1 MTEEER
7 QEPEEQQEPEASEQ
21 PEAEEAPADA
31 AAAEETPEAE
41 AAPADEAAAEESPE
55 GEEAAEEAP
64 AEDAPAEAPPP
75 AAEADSEE
83 AEPQTPKQIRKL
95 ERSRATGPALPQR
108 SPEERAA
115 ERAERRG
122 SKAAARRRHRASRRA
137 KRGEPVLGTPPAERA
152 PGTKM
157 VRRGKVV
164 SDKADKTITVE
175 LEVVRRHRVYEKV
188 VRRSPTVR
196 AHDERNEAN
205 EGDIVRVIEAR
216 PTSRT
221 KRWRLVEVLERAK

>member
-1 MTEEER
+1 MTSEER
-7 QEPEEQQEPEASEQ
+7 EEQEETQEPEAPEQ
-21 PEAEEAPADA
+21 PEAEETPAD
-31 AAAEETPEAE
+31 
-41 AAPADEAAAEESPE
+41 DV
-55 GEEAAEEAP
+55 AAEEAP
-64 AEDAPAEAPPP
+64 ADEPADEAPADDAAAVP
-75 AAEADSEE
+75 AAATDPDE

-95 ERSRATGPALPQR
+95 ERSRASGPALPQR

-115 ERAERRG
+115 ERAERTRAE
-122 SKAAARRRHRASRRA
+122 AAARRRYRASRRA
-137 KRGEPVLGTPPAERA
+137 KRGEPRQGTPPAERV

-175 LEVVRRHRVYEKV
+175 LEIVRRHRVYEKV

>member
-1 MTEEER
+1 MTSEER
-7 QEPEEQQEPEASEQ
+7 QEQGETQEPEAPEQ
-21 PEAEEAPADA
+21 PEAEAPPAEEPAAENAPAEEP
-31 AAAEETPEAE
+31 AAEEPAAEGTESAEAE
-41 AAPADEAAAEESPE
+41 ADPAAPGREA
-55 GEEAAEEAP
+55 EEAAG
-64 AEDAPAEAPPP
+64 D
-75 AAEADSEE
+75 DS
-83 AEPQTPKQIRKL
+83 EPQTPKQTRKL
-95 ERSRATGPALPQR
+95 ERSRASGSALPPR

-115 ERAERRG
+115 ERAERRRA
-122 SKAAARRRHRASRRA
+122 KAAARRRYRASRIA
-137 KRGEPVLGTPPAERA
+137 NRGEPRQGTPTAERV

-157 VRRGKVV
+157 LRRGKVV

-175 LEVVRRHRVYEKV
+175 LEIVRRHRVYEKV

>member
-7 QEPEEQQEPEASEQ
+7 QEQEETQEPEAPEQ
-21 PEAEEAPADA
+21 PEAEEAPA
-31 AAAEETPEAE
+31 EEA
-41 AAPADEAAAEESPE
+41 
-55 GEEAAEEAP
+55 AAEEAP
-64 AEDAPAEAPPP
+64 AEEAAAEETPAEEASAEEAPPAP
-75 AAEADSEE
+75 DADAED
-83 AEPQTPKQIRKL
+83 AEPLSPKQLRKL
-95 ERSRATGPALPQR
+95 ERSRASGPALPQR

-115 ERAERRG
+115 QRAERRRA
-122 SKAAARRRHRASRRA
+122 KAAARSRYRASRKA
-137 KRGEPVLGTPPAERA
+137 KRGEPRQGTAPAERA

-188 VRRSPTVR
+188 VRRSPTIH

>member
-7 QEPEEQQEPEASEQ
+7 QEQEETQEPEAPEQ
-21 PEAEEAPADA
+21 PEAEEAPA
-31 AAAEETPEAE
+31 EEA
-41 AAPADEAAAEESPE
+41 
-55 GEEAAEEAP
+55 AAEEAP
-64 AEDAPAEAPPP
+64 AEEAAAEETPAEEAPAEEAPAEEAPPAP
-75 AAEADSEE
+75 DADAED
-83 AEPQTPKQIRKL
+83 AEPLSPKQLRKL
-95 ERSRATGPALPQR
+95 ERSRASGPALPQR

-115 ERAERRG
+115 QRAERRRA
-122 SKAAARRRHRASRRA
+122 KAAARSRYRASRKA
-137 KRGEPVLGTPPAERA
+137 KRGEPRQGTAPAERA

-188 VRRSPTVR
+188 VRRSPTIH

>member
-7 QEPEEQQEPEASEQ
+7 QEQEETQEPEAPEQ
-21 PEAEEAPADA
+21 PEAEEAPA
-31 AAAEETPEAE
+31 EEA
-41 AAPADEAAAEESPE
+41 
-55 GEEAAEEAP
+55 AAEEAP
-64 AEDAPAEAPPP
+64 AEEVAAEEAPAEEAPAEEAPPAP
-75 AAEADSEE
+75 DADAED
-83 AEPQTPKQIRKL
+83 AEPLSPKQLRKL
-95 ERSRATGPALPQR
+95 ERSRASGPALPQR

-115 ERAERRG
+115 QRAERRRA
-122 SKAAARRRHRASRRA
+122 KAAARSRYRASRKA
-137 KRGEPVLGTPPAERA
+137 KRGEPRQGTAPAERA

-188 VRRSPTVR
+188 VRRSPTIH

>member
-1 MTEEER
+1 MTSEEL
-7 QEPEEQQEPEASEQ
+7 EEQEETQEPEAPKQ
-21 PEAEEAPADA
+21 PEAEETPADDVAAEEAPAD
-31 AAAEETPEAE
+31 E
-41 AAPADEAAAEESPE
+41 PADEA
-55 GEEAAEEAP
+55 P
-64 AEDAPAEAPPP
+64 ADDAPAVP
-75 AAEADSEE
+75 AAATDPDE

-95 ERSRATGPALPQR
+95 ERSRASGPALPQR

-115 ERAERRG
+115 ERAERTRAE
-122 SKAAARRRHRASRRA
+122 AAARRRYRASRRA
-137 KRGEPVLGTPPAERA
+137 KRGEPRQGTPPAERV

-175 LEVVRRHRVYEKV
+175 LEIVRRHRVYEKV

>member
-1 MTEEER
+1 MTS
-7 QEPEEQQEPEASEQ
+7 EEQQEQEESQESEAPDQ
-21 PEAEEAPADA
+21 PEAEEAPA
-31 AAAEETPEAE
+31 E
-41 AAPADEAAAEESPE
+41 EAAAEEAPADESPA
-55 GEEAAEEAP
+55 EEPAAEEAP
-64 AEDAPAEAPPP
+64 AEEAAAEEAP
-75 AAEADSEE
+75 AAEAGPAADAEDSE
-83 AEPQTPKQIRKL
+83 PLSPKQLRKL
-95 ERSRATGPALPQR
+95 ERSRASGPALPER

-115 ERAERRG
+115 QRAERRRA
-122 SKAAARRRHRASRRA
+122 KAAARSRYRASRKA
-137 KRGEPVLGTPPAERA
+137 KRGEPRQGTPPAERA

-205 EGDIVRVIEAR
+205 EGDIVRVIESR

-221 KRWRLVEVLERAK
+221 KRWRLVEVLERAQ

>member
-1 MTEEER
+1 MTSEER
-7 QEPEEQQEPEASEQ
+7 EETQEPEAPEQ
-21 PEAEEAPADA
+21 PEAEETPAD
-31 AAAEETPEAE
+31 
-41 AAPADEAAAEESPE
+41 DV
-55 GEEAAEEAP
+55 AAEEAP
-64 AEDAPAEAPPP
+64 ADEPADEAPADDAAAVP
-75 AAEADSEE
+75 AAATDPDE

-95 ERSRATGPALPQR
+95 ERSRASGPALPQR

-115 ERAERRG
+115 ERAERTRAE
-122 SKAAARRRHRASRRA
+122 AAARRRYRASRRA
-137 KRGEPVLGTPPAERA
+137 KRGEPRQGTPPAERV

-175 LEVVRRHRVYEKV
+175 LEIVRRHRVYEKV